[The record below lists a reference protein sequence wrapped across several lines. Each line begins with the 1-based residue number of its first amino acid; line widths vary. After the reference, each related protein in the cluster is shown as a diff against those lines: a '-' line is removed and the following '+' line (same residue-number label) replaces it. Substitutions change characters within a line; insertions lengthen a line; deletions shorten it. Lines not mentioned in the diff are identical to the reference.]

1 MRFLIILAVS
11 LLLGLLAPVSAQTP
25 GSLDVTFG
33 SDSAINGDV
42 LSIIPAGDGKVY
54 IGGEF
59 TMVRG
64 VKRNRIARLN
74 ADGSLDTAFNPG
86 TGADNWVSS
95 VAIQQDG
102 KVLIGG
108 GFTGVNGTA
117 RNRIA
122 RLNSDGSLDPSF
134 NPGSGA
140 NNSVHSVAIQ
150 QDGKVLI
157 GGDFLLMRGTVRSRI
172 ARLNADGSLDAT
184 FDPGTGADKLVI
196 ALTVQG
202 DGKVIVVGSFTRV
215 NGTGRNRVA
224 RLNANGSLD
233 TDFNPG
239 SGADATVISAAIQ
252 GDGRVLIGGA
262 FSNVNGTGRNGVARL
277 NADGSLDA
285 VFNPRP
291 AASSV
296 INAVA
301 AQQDGKVLLGGSFYV
316 VSGTRRFGIARLNS
330 DGSLDVGFDP
340 GMGVSNEVESVAVQ
354 GDGKVLIGGRF
365 STFDTVGGSSFARL
379 NADGSLDITF
389 FNLATGANYG
399 VGTVAVQEDGKVVIA
414 GGFNSVNATRRRG
427 IARLNTDGSIDTT
440 FSPDLNG
447 SVSNVAVQ
455 RNGKALISGS
465 FTSVNGTVRNRI
477 ARLNTDGSLDP
488 SFNLGT
494 GTDSLIFS
502 VEVQGD
508 GKVLIGGPFTLVN
521 GVSRNRIARLNP
533 DGSLD
538 SSFNPGT
545 GADSTVNAV
554 AVQGDGKI
562 VIGGAFTIVN
572 GVARNRIARLNAD
585 GSLDVGFNPGTGA
598 DLEINVVAVQADG
611 KVLIAG
617 AFTRIG
623 GISRKFFARLNADGS
638 LDSSFNPGTGP
649 DEKVSAVAVQ
659 GDGKLLIGG
668 HFTSFNGTGRNRI
681 ARLNA
686 DGSLDAGFNPGTGLD
701 RVIGAVA
708 VQGNGKVLIGGDFT
722 RVNETGRNRIVRLH
736 NDIATSQLAP
746 VSSDRLEWRR
756 GGSAPEVTWVEFE
769 FSVDGQS
776 WVPLGS
782 GNRINGGWELT
793 GLNLPPE
800 GMVRASGQSSGSNN
814 SSLVGEV
821 ASYRL
826 GNPEIAVNG
835 KGLNITSGD
844 ATPGAD
850 DNTDFGSVA
859 AGGSPMAHTFTI
871 TNTGPV
877 SLALTGSPRV
887 AISGSTAF
895 SVTRQPD
902 TATVAPGGSTVTF
915 DVSFSA
921 SATGPQSATV
931 TIASDDT
938 DENPFTFAVSGTG
951 PSPADAFYHA
961 MTNAGLAGPT
971 AAPDATPHGDGVN
984 NLLKYAFNMNLA
996 DKDSRTMPPGGTA
1009 GLPTITTQPNT
1020 PAGILR
1026 FEFVRRI
1033 DSGLIYTP
1041 QKSPDPG
1048 NPASWVPLTGTPSV
1062 NAIDAAWERVI
1073 YEEPYDPAAAPRLF
1087 GRVQLRLP

>member
-172 ARLNADGSLDAT
+172 ARLKADGSLDAT

-545 GADSTVNAV
+545 G
-554 AVQGDGKI
+554 
-562 VIGGAFTIVN
+562 
-572 GVARNRIARLNAD
+572 
-585 GSLDVGFNPGTGA
+585 
-598 DLEINVVAVQADG
+598 
-611 KVLIAG
+611 
-617 AFTRIG
+617 
-623 GISRKFFARLNADGS
+623 
-638 LDSSFNPGTGP
+638 P

-902 TATVAPGGSTVTF
+902 TATVAPGSSTVTF

>member
-1 MRFLIILAVS
+1 
-11 LLLGLLAPVSAQTP
+11 
-25 GSLDVTFG
+25 
-33 SDSAINGDV
+33 
-42 LSIIPAGDGKVY
+42 
-54 IGGEF
+54 
-59 TMVRG
+59 
-64 VKRNRIARLN
+64 
-74 ADGSLDTAFNPG
+74 
-86 TGADNWVSS
+86 
-95 VAIQQDG
+95 
-102 KVLIGG
+102 
-108 GFTGVNGTA
+108 
-117 RNRIA
+117 
-122 RLNSDGSLDPSF
+122 
-134 NPGSGA
+134 
-140 NNSVHSVAIQ
+140 
-150 QDGKVLI
+150 
-157 GGDFLLMRGTVRSRI
+157 
-172 ARLNADGSLDAT
+172 
-184 FDPGTGADKLVI
+184 
-196 ALTVQG
+196 
-202 DGKVIVVGSFTRV
+202 
-215 NGTGRNRVA
+215 
-224 RLNANGSLD
+224 
-233 TDFNPG
+233 
-239 SGADATVISAAIQ
+239 
-252 GDGRVLIGGA
+252 
-262 FSNVNGTGRNGVARL
+262 
-277 NADGSLDA
+277 
-285 VFNPRP
+285 
-291 AASSV
+291 
-296 INAVA
+296 
-301 AQQDGKVLLGGSFYV
+301 
-316 VSGTRRFGIARLNS
+316 
-330 DGSLDVGFDP
+330 
-340 GMGVSNEVESVAVQ
+340 
-354 GDGKVLIGGRF
+354 
-365 STFDTVGGSSFARL
+365 
-379 NADGSLDITF
+379 
-389 FNLATGANYG
+389 
-399 VGTVAVQEDGKVVIA
+399 
-414 GGFNSVNATRRRG
+414 
-427 IARLNTDGSIDTT
+427 
-440 FSPDLNG
+440 
-447 SVSNVAVQ
+447 
-455 RNGKALISGS
+455 
-465 FTSVNGTVRNRI
+465 
-477 ARLNTDGSLDP
+477 
-488 SFNLGT
+488 
-494 GTDSLIFS
+494 
-502 VEVQGD
+502 
-508 GKVLIGGPFTLVN
+508 
-521 GVSRNRIARLNP
+521 
-533 DGSLD
+533 
-538 SSFNPGT
+538 
-545 GADSTVNAV
+545 
-554 AVQGDGKI
+554 
-562 VIGGAFTIVN
+562 
-572 GVARNRIARLNAD
+572 
-585 GSLDVGFNPGTGA
+585 
-598 DLEINVVAVQADG
+598 
-611 KVLIAG
+611 
-617 AFTRIG
+617 
-623 GISRKFFARLNADGS
+623 
-638 LDSSFNPGTGP
+638 
-649 DEKVSAVAVQ
+649 
-659 GDGKLLIGG
+659 LLIGG

-800 GMVRASGQSSGSNN
+800 GMLRASGQSSGSDN

-835 KGLNITSGD
+835 KGLNIASGD

-951 PSPADAFYHA
+951 PSPADAFYHT
-961 MTNAGLAGPT
+961 MTNAGLAGAT

-1033 DSGLIYTP
+1033 GSGLIYTP